1 MYVSERVYLFP
12 CMCLCVCVC
21 VYLFP
26 CMCLCVSIRVFASV
40 CFVSCLCVCL
50 MPVICVAIDVC
61 RRAVAIHE
69 ANVIHSDLKADNIMV
84 DEQLEALL
92 VDFGNAAFK
101 GDVAGYLYTNARWI
115 APELCRAGPSTAAS
129 DAYSV
134 GLLLQQISRHKR
146 RGERMGDIAKKV
158 RRPAPSERADL
169 KDILAEL
176 TAWASSGEKA
186 CGTGTWVPRTRK
198 IRRVN
203 RKSHKT
209 WYTPLPSASSY
220 FRQQRYSFVAQES
233 LSQSLRQ
240 EPPTP
245 PLRFPSARNTFRDRR
260 LFVQPQLFTAFRS
273 AIEPRAPPGPAL
285 TGRPPQEVGRQLQ
298 VRADVPTMLPL
309 GRRRR
314 LLHGAL
320 RMRLTR

>member
-1 MYVSERVYLFP
+1 
-12 CMCLCVCVC
+12 
-21 VYLFP
+21 
-26 CMCLCVSIRVFASV
+26 
-40 CFVSCLCVCL
+40 

-61 RRAVAIHE
+61 RRVVAIHE

-101 GDVAGYLYTNARWI
+101 GDVARYLYTSARWI
-115 APELCRAGPSTAAS
+115 APELCRDGPSTAAS

-158 RRPAPSERADL
+158 RRPATSERADL

-176 TAWASSGEKA
+176 TAWASAGEKA

-209 WYTPLPSASSY
+209 W
-220 FRQQRYSFVAQES
+220 
-233 LSQSLRQ
+233 
-240 EPPTP
+240 
-245 PLRFPSARNTFRDRR
+245 
-260 LFVQPQLFTAFRS
+260 
-273 AIEPRAPPGPAL
+273 
-285 TGRPPQEVGRQLQ
+285 
-298 VRADVPTMLPL
+298 
-309 GRRRR
+309 
-314 LLHGAL
+314 
-320 RMRLTR
+320 